1 MAKRITKAKEKAV
14 EPAWYTVG
22 WSYPEPLRGGAV
34 GGSLEVR
41 AKDEAEA
48 QATVEA
54 KLRAKG
60 HTRTNITIVKGR
72 DPGLTRKGGT
82 ERHYAEL
89 QAILGIGRLALH
101 AWSDVEPRPM
111 WASPDIMPD
120 PDATAR
126 TGWAKFMDESSYGL
140 SVSAFPRFIIPDV
153 EGYPTLPLPVVDVR
167 NPKRWEVI
175 TSAVRDQ
182 LDYWKGTLQERI
194 ERLSKPKRRSAE
206 DAAQLKR
213 DKATLKQLQAFDG
226 WTYQGFVEAMLPGR
240 KPDPRDLY
248 NLRLYRLSNG
258 QLIPITNLGRDQLR
272 VDFWRR
278 LLSLWDGPVDKR
290 AELVRGF
297 LDHHHLTGGKAEV
310 FRDLVKDTA
319 ARLRGMVSKGAS
331 LRDAE
336 RWGLLADKLEGWLSD
351 AAERLTATLSRP
363 APYVFVT
370 GAGGEQWSKEA
381 HLPIMEQRQ
390 GPMEPVTASMEQLS
404 AYVNRGYLGPL
415 GGTLPLAVTPFG
427 TAWDGGKPM
436 DLPNPFRIADNW
448 KGTGKPALLC
458 EVPPSEVGPALMWQF
473 REEVLQRWN
482 GSLGADPSLRRQLV
496 RNYLDHHATKG
507 GRESAFVEVVEAL
520 FLSDAPP
527 APRDVAE
534 RIAKGELK
542 STVTDGLKAEVRA
555 WMEERRKGQ
564 LNPANAKRKT
574 PNVPTLA
581 ERLEAAL
588 PGAKQAFDEMLLID
602 GFTNKAGEYV
612 GPQRKGKAGII
623 ANWDAVVEAFK
634 VEGYPEHGGKL
645 AVALGDYIPGLKID
659 KRTSRMRD
667 DQPYRLKLKHAKAYV
682 KSKAEHSR

>member
-1 MAKRITKAKEKAV
+1 MAKRITKPKERAE

-48 QATVEA
+48 QAIVEGN
-54 KLRAKG
+54 LRAKG
-60 HTRTNITIVKGR
+60 HTWKDITIVKGR

-89 QAILGIGRLALH
+89 QAMLGIGRLALH

-153 EGYPTLPLPVVDVR
+153 EGYPTLPLSAVDVR
-167 NPKRWEVI
+167 NPKRWEAI

-194 ERLSKPKRRSAE
+194 ERLGKAKRRSAE

-226 WTYQGFVEAMLPGR
+226 WTYQAFVEAMLPGR
-240 KPDPRDLY
+240 KPDPRDLD

-336 RWGLLADKLEGWLSD
+336 RWGLLADKLEEWLSD

-363 APYVFVT
+363 TPYVFVT
-370 GAGGEQWSKEA
+370 GAGGERWIKEA
-381 HLPIMEQRQ
+381 HLPIKEQRQ

-404 AYVNRGYLGPL
+404 AYVNTYYLGPL
-415 GGTLPLAVTPFG
+415 GGMPPLAVTPFG

-448 KGTGKPALLC
+448 KGTGKPALLFDTTAWIQGD
-458 EVPPSEVGPALMWQF
+458 VSPSEVGPALMWQF

-496 RNYLDHHATKG
+496 RHYLDHHATNG

-542 STVTDGLKAEVRA
+542 STVPDGLKAEVSA
-555 WMEERRKGQ
+555 WMEERRKAVAKAKQQQKAAPKPLKERFPKPEQFARFIELLQEHEIVDAGGEFIPGHGRKSTLFGAYQ
-564 LNPANAKRKT
+564 GASENPALRFSIGPLPEIVATLNDAFSNLELSAAKPQDLHGTKGHTKMRK
-574 PNVPTLA
+574 
-581 ERLEAAL
+581 
-588 PGAKQAFDEMLLID
+588 
-602 GFTNKAGEYV
+602 
-612 GPQRKGKAGII
+612 
-623 ANWDAVVEAFK
+623 AFK
-634 VEGYPEHGGKL
+634 E
-645 AVALGDYIPGLKID
+645 ALFP
-659 KRTSRMRD
+659 R
-667 DQPYRLKLKHAKAYV
+667 
-682 KSKAEHSR
+682 

>member
-1 MAKRITKAKEKAV
+1 MAKRPTKQKTQQP
-14 EPAWYTVG
+14 EPTWYTVG

-34 GGSLEVR
+34 GGSLEVH

-48 QATVEA
+48 QATVEG

-60 HTRTNITIVKGR
+60 HTWKDITIVKGR

-89 QAILGIGRLALH
+89 QAMLGIGRLALH

-153 EGYPTLPLPVVDVR
+153 EGYPTLPLSAVDVR
-167 NPKRWEVI
+167 NPKRWEAI

-182 LDYWKGTLQERI
+182 LDWWKATLQERI
-194 ERLSKPKRRSAE
+194 ERQGKAKRRSAE

-213 DKATLKQLQAFDG
+213 DKATLKQLQTFDG
-226 WTYQGFVEAMLPGR
+226 WTYQAFVEAMLPGR
-240 KPDPRDLY
+240 KPDPRDLD

-404 AYVNRGYLGPL
+404 TYVNTYYLGPL
-415 GGTLPLAVTPFG
+415 GGMPPLAVTPFG

-448 KGTGKPALLC
+448 KGTGKPALLFDTTAWIQGD
-458 EVPPSEVGPALMWQF
+458 VSPSEVGPALMWQF

-496 RNYLDHHATKG
+496 RYYLDHHATNG

-542 STVTDGLKAEVRA
+542 STVPDGLKTEVRA
-555 WMEERRKGQ
+555 WIEERRKVVAKAKQPQKDAPKPLKERFPKPEQYARFIELLQEHEIVDAGGAFIHGHGRKSRLFGAYQ
-564 LNPANAKRKT
+564 GASENPALRFSTGSLHEIVATLNGAFSNLKLSAGKPQDLHGTKGHTKMRK
-574 PNVPTLA
+574 
-581 ERLEAAL
+581 
-588 PGAKQAFDEMLLID
+588 
-602 GFTNKAGEYV
+602 
-612 GPQRKGKAGII
+612 
-623 ANWDAVVEAFK
+623 AFK
-634 VEGYPEHGGKL
+634 E
-645 AVALGDYIPGLKID
+645 ALFP
-659 KRTSRMRD
+659 R
-667 DQPYRLKLKHAKAYV
+667 
-682 KSKAEHSR
+682 

>member
-1 MAKRITKAKEKAV
+1 
-14 EPAWYTVG
+14 
-22 WSYPEPLRGGAV
+22 
-34 GGSLEVR
+34 
-41 AKDEAEA
+41 
-48 QATVEA
+48 
-54 KLRAKG
+54 
-60 HTRTNITIVKGR
+60 
-72 DPGLTRKGGT
+72 
-82 ERHYAEL
+82 
-89 QAILGIGRLALH
+89 
-101 AWSDVEPRPM
+101 
-111 WASPDIMPD
+111 
-120 PDATAR
+120 
-126 TGWAKFMDESSYGL
+126 
-140 SVSAFPRFIIPDV
+140 
-153 EGYPTLPLPVVDVR
+153 
-167 NPKRWEVI
+167 
-175 TSAVRDQ
+175 

-194 ERLSKPKRRSAE
+194 ERFGKAKRRSKE
-206 DAAQLKR
+206 EAAQLKR

-226 WTYQGFVEAMLPGR
+226 WTYQAFVEAMLPGR
-240 KPDPRDLY
+240 KPDPRDLD

-319 ARLRGMVSKGAS
+319 ARLRGLVSKGAS

-390 GPMEPVTASMEQLS
+390 GPLEPVTASMEQLS
-404 AYVNRGYLGPL
+404 AYVNTYYLGPL
-415 GGTLPLAVTPFG
+415 GGMPPLAVTPFG

-496 RNYLDHHATKG
+496 RNCLDHHATNG
-507 GRESAFVEVVEAL
+507 GRGSAFVEVVEAL

-534 RIAKGELK
+534 RIAKGEPT
-542 STVTDGLKAEVRA
+542 STVPDGLKAEVRA
-555 WMEERRKGQ
+555 WMEERRKAVDAASKDMDPNAWPDLKSLALFHAYRVEGADTSADI
-564 LNPANAKRKT
+564 NPSNAQQVAQAAGFTAKSSGKELLAHFRRYAWGEPENKRIERTKEGKRPGDVAKRFHAVL
-574 PNVPTLA
+574 P
-581 ERLEAAL
+581 RLDA
-588 PGAKQAFDEMLLID
+588 
-602 GFTNKAGEYV
+602 Y
-612 GPQRKGKAGII
+612 PQG
-623 ANWDAVVEAFK
+623 
-634 VEGYPEHGGKL
+634 L
-645 AVALGDYIPGLKID
+645 AVA
-659 KRTSRMRD
+659 
-667 DQPYRLKLKHAKAYV
+667 Q
-682 KSKAEHSR
+682 AEHPIVRTRSNGSED

>member
-1 MAKRITKAKEKAV
+1 MAKRITKPKERAV
-14 EPAWYTVG
+14 EPAWHTVG
-22 WSYPEPLRGGAV
+22 WSYPEPLRGGAT
-34 GGSLEVR
+34 GGMMEVR

-60 HTRTNITIVKGR
+60 HTWKDITIVKGR

-89 QAILGIGRLALH
+89 QAMLGIGRLALH

-153 EGYPTLPLPVVDVR
+153 EGHPTLPLPAVDVR
-167 NPKRWEVI
+167 NPKRWEAI

-182 LDYWKGTLQERI
+182 LDYWKGTIQQRI
-194 ERLSKPKRRSAE
+194 ERLSKAKRRGAE

-226 WTYQGFVEAMLPGR
+226 WTYQAFVEAMLPGR
-240 KPDPRDLY
+240 KPDPRDLD

-258 QLIPITNLGRDQLR
+258 QLVPITNLGRDQLR

-319 ARLRGMVSKGAS
+319 ARLRGLVSKGAS

-370 GAGGEQWSKEA
+370 GAGGQLWSKVT
-381 HLPIMEQRQ
+381 HLPILEQRQ

-404 AYVNRGYLGPL
+404 TYVNTYYLGAL
-415 GGTLPLAVTPFG
+415 GGMPPLAVTPFG
-427 TAWDGGKPM
+427 TAWDGGRPM
-436 DLPNPFRIADNW
+436 DLPNPFRITDNW
-448 KGTGKPALLC
+448 RGTGKPALLFDTT
-458 EVPPSEVGPALMWQF
+458 VWIRGDVAPAEVGPALMWQF

-482 GSLGADPSLRRQLV
+482 GSLGMDPAIRRNMV
-496 RNYLDHHATKG
+496 RHYLDHHATNG

-542 STVTDGLKAEVRA
+542 STVPDGLKAEVRA
-555 WMEERRKGQ
+555 WMEERRKAVAKAKQRHMAAPKPLKERFPKPEQYARFIELLQEHEIVDAGGAFIKGHGQ
-564 LNPANAKRKT
+564 KSRLYGAYQGASEN
-574 PNVPTLA
+574 PTLRFSIGPLPEIVA
-581 ERLEAAL
+581 TLNNAFSTLCLSPGRPQDLRDTKGNVAMRSVFKAAVF
-588 PGAKQAFDEMLLID
+588 P
-602 GFTNKAGEYV
+602 
-612 GPQRKGKAGII
+612 R
-623 ANWDAVVEAFK
+623 
-634 VEGYPEHGGKL
+634 
-645 AVALGDYIPGLKID
+645 
-659 KRTSRMRD
+659 
-667 DQPYRLKLKHAKAYV
+667 
-682 KSKAEHSR
+682 

>member
-1 MAKRITKAKEKAV
+1 MAKRITKPKEKAV
-14 EPAWYTVG
+14 NPSWYTVG
-22 WSYPEPLRGGAV
+22 WSYAEKQRGGAV
-34 GGSLEVR
+34 GGSLEVH
-41 AKDEAEA
+41 AKDAPEA

-60 HTRTNITIVKGR
+60 ITCKEITIVKGR

-82 ERHYAEL
+82 ERYYAEL
-89 QAILGIGRLALH
+89 QTMLGIGRLALH

-153 EGYPTLPLPVVDVR
+153 EGYSTLPLPAVDVR
-167 NPKRWEVI
+167 NPKRWEAI

-194 ERLSKPKRRSAE
+194 ERQGKAKRRSAE
-206 DAAQLKR
+206 DAAHLKR

-226 WTYQGFVEAMLPGR
+226 WTYQAFVEAMLPGR
-240 KPDPRDLY
+240 KPDPRDLD

-290 AELVRGF
+290 AEFVRGF

-319 ARLRGMVSKGAS
+319 ARLRALVSKGAS
-331 LRDAE
+331 LRDTE
-336 RWGLLADKLEGWLSD
+336 RWGLLADKLGGWLSD
-351 AAERLTATLSRP
+351 APERLTAVLSRTT
-363 APYVFVT
+363 PYVFVT
-370 GAGGEQWSKEA
+370 GAGGEQWWKEA
-381 HLPIMEQRQ
+381 HLPIVEQRQ

-404 AYVNRGYLGPL
+404 AYVNRWHLGPL
-415 GGTLPLAVTPFG
+415 GNMPPLAVTPFG
-427 TAWDGGKPM
+427 TAWDGDKPM
-436 DLPNPFRIADNW
+436 DLPNPFRITDNW
-448 KGTGKPALLC
+448 RGTGKPALLC
-458 EVPPSEVGPALMWQF
+458 EVDPTSPREIPNLLMWQV
-473 REEVLQRWN
+473 RQEVLQRWN

-496 RNYLDHHATKG
+496 RNYLDHHATNG

-542 STVTDGLKAEVRA
+542 STVPDGLKAEMSA
-555 WMEERRKGQ
+555 WMEERRKAVAKAKQPQKDAPKPLKERFRKPEQYARFIQ
-564 LNPANAKRKT
+564 LLQEHEIVDAGGAFIHGHGRKSRLFGAYQGASENPALRFSTGSLSEIVA
-574 PNVPTLA
+574 TLNGA
-581 ERLEAAL
+581 FSNLELSAGKPQDL
-588 PGAKQAFDEMLLID
+588 PGTKGHTKM
-602 GFTNKAGEYV
+602 
-612 GPQRKGKAGII
+612 RK
-623 ANWDAVVEAFK
+623 AFK
-634 VEGYPEHGGKL
+634 E
-645 AVALGDYIPGLKID
+645 AVFP
-659 KRTSRMRD
+659 R
-667 DQPYRLKLKHAKAYV
+667 
-682 KSKAEHSR
+682 

>member
-1 MAKRITKAKEKAV
+1 MAKRITKPKERAV

-54 KLRAKG
+54 RLRAKG
-60 HTRTNITIVKGR
+60 HTWTNITIVKGR

-82 ERHYAEL
+82 EPYYAEL
-89 QAILGIGRLALH
+89 QAMLGIGRLALH

-153 EGYPTLPLPVVDVR
+153 EGYPTLPLPAVDVR
-167 NPKRWEVI
+167 NPKRWEAI

-194 ERLSKPKRRSAE
+194 ERLGKAKRRSKEEAAE
-206 DAAQLKR
+206 LKQG
-213 DKATLKQLQAFDG
+213 KATLKQLQAFDG
-226 WTYQGFVEAMLPGR
+226 WTYQAFVEAMLPGR
-240 KPDPRDLY
+240 KPDPRDLD
-248 NLRLYRLSNG
+248 NLRLYWLSNG

-319 ARLRGMVSKGAS
+319 ARLRALVSKGAP

-351 AAERLTATLSRP
+351 APKAASKAKRLLQDAPKPLKERFPKPEQFARFMELLQEHEIVDAGGAFIHGHGRKSRLFGAYQGASENPALRFSIGSLPEIVATLNDAFSNLR
-363 APYVFVT
+363 
-370 GAGGEQWSKEA
+370 
-381 HLPIMEQRQ
+381 
-390 GPMEPVTASMEQLS
+390 LS
-404 AYVNRGYLGPL
+404 A
-415 GGTLPLAVTPFG
+415 
-427 TAWDGGKPM
+427 GKPQ
-436 DLPNPFRIADNW
+436 DLH
-448 KGTGKPALLC
+448 G
-458 EVPPSEVGPALMWQF
+458 
-473 REEVLQRWN
+473 
-482 GSLGADPSLRRQLV
+482 
-496 RNYLDHHATKG
+496 TKG
-507 GRESAFVEVVEAL
+507 HTKMRKAFKEAL
-520 FLSDAPP
+520 F
-527 APRDVAE
+527 PR
-534 RIAKGELK
+534 
-542 STVTDGLKAEVRA
+542 
-555 WMEERRKGQ
+555 
-564 LNPANAKRKT
+564 
-574 PNVPTLA
+574 
-581 ERLEAAL
+581 
-588 PGAKQAFDEMLLID
+588 
-602 GFTNKAGEYV
+602 
-612 GPQRKGKAGII
+612 
-623 ANWDAVVEAFK
+623 
-634 VEGYPEHGGKL
+634 
-645 AVALGDYIPGLKID
+645 
-659 KRTSRMRD
+659 
-667 DQPYRLKLKHAKAYV
+667 
-682 KSKAEHSR
+682 

>member
-1 MAKRITKAKEKAV
+1 MAKRITKPKEKAV
-14 EPAWYTVG
+14 EPTWYTATLTPQGIVNAQG
-22 WSYPEPLRGGAV
+22 VLV
-34 GGSLEVR
+34 D
-41 AKDEAEA
+41 AKGR
-48 QATVEA
+48 QIGRPIKVVWATSKEDVEA
-54 KLRAKG
+54 KLREKG
-60 HTRTNITIVKGR
+60 HTWKEITIVKGR

-82 ERHYAEL
+82 ERYYAEL
-89 QAILGIGRLALH
+89 QTMLGIGRLALH

-153 EGYPTLPLPVVDVR
+153 DGYFTLPLPVTDVR
-167 NPKRWEVI
+167 NPKRWDAL

-182 LDYWKGTLQERI
+182 LDWWKGTLQERI
-194 ERLSKPKRRSAE
+194 ERLGKAKRRSAE

-213 DKATLKQLQAFDG
+213 DKATLKELQAFDG

-240 KPDPRDLY
+240 KPDPRDLD

-258 QLIPITNLGRDQLR
+258 KLIPITNLGR
-272 VDFWRR
+272 
-278 LLSLWDGPVDKR
+278 KR

-310 FRDLVKDTA
+310 FRDLVKDSAT
-319 ARLRGMVSKGAS
+319 RLRGMVSKGAS
-331 LRDAE
+331 LRDAK

-415 GGTLPLAVTPFG
+415 GGTPPLALTPFG

-496 RNYLDHHATKG
+496 RNYLDHHATNG

-542 STVTDGLKAEVRA
+542 SAVPDGLKAEVSA
-555 WMEERRKGQ
+555 WMEERRKAVAKAKQPQKDAPKPLKERFPKPEQYARFIQLLQEHEIVDAGGAFIQGHGQ
-564 LNPANAKRKT
+564 KGRLYGAYHGASENPALRFSIGPLPEIVATLNIAF
-574 PNVPTLA
+574 PTLQ
-581 ERLEAAL
+581 LSAARPQDL
-588 PGAKQAFDEMLLID
+588 RGTKGNDAMRSKFKAAAF
-602 GFTNKAGEYV
+602 
-612 GPQRKGKAGII
+612 PR
-623 ANWDAVVEAFK
+623 
-634 VEGYPEHGGKL
+634 
-645 AVALGDYIPGLKID
+645 
-659 KRTSRMRD
+659 
-667 DQPYRLKLKHAKAYV
+667 
-682 KSKAEHSR
+682 

>member
-1 MAKRITKAKEKAV
+1 MAKRITKPKEKAV
-14 EPAWYTVG
+14 EPSWYTVG
-22 WSYPEPLRGGAV
+22 WSYPEPLRGGAT
-34 GGSLEVR
+34 GGMMEVR

-48 QATVEA
+48 QAFVEG

-60 HTRTNITIVKGR
+60 HTWKDITIVKGR

-82 ERHYAEL
+82 ERYYAEL
-89 QAILGIGRLALH
+89 QVMLGIGRLALH

-153 EGYPTLPLPVVDVR
+153 DGYPTLPLPVVDVR
-167 NPKRWEVI
+167 NPKRWEAI

-194 ERLSKPKRRSAE
+194 ERLNKAERRGAE

-226 WTYQGFVEAMLPGR
+226 WTYQAFVEAMLPGR
-240 KPDPRDLY
+240 QPDPRDLD

-319 ARLRGMVSKGAS
+319 ARLRGLVSKGAS

-351 AAERLTATLSRP
+351 AAERLTDALRKTT
-363 APYVFVT
+363 PYVFVR
-370 GAGGEQWSKEA
+370 GREPGSEHWV
-381 HLPIMEQRQ
+381 MEGQLRLMERWE
-390 GPMEPVTASMEQLS
+390 GPLEPVVASIEQFS
-404 AYVNRGYLGPL
+404 NYVNRYAMRPMP
-415 GGTLPLAVTPFG
+415 PLAVTPFG

-436 DLPNPFRIADNW
+436 DLPNPFRITDNW
-448 KGTGKPALLC
+448 RGTGKPALLC
-458 EVPPSEVGPALMWQF
+458 DAPGEVGPALMWQF
-473 REEVLQRWN
+473 REEVLRRWS
-482 GSLGADPSLRRQLV
+482 GSLGSDPDFRRRWV
-496 RNYLDHHATKG
+496 RSYLDHHATNG

-542 STVTDGLKAEVRA
+542 STVPDGLKAEVRA
-555 WMEERRKGQ
+555 WMEERRKAVAKAKQRHMAAPKPLKERFPKPEQYARFIELLQEQEIVDAGGAFIEGHGQ
-564 LNPANAKRKT
+564 KSRLYGAYQGASENPALRFSTGPLPEIVATLNNAF
-574 PNVPTLA
+574 PTL
-581 ERLEAAL
+581 RLSAARPQDLRGTKGNEAMRSMF
-588 PGAKQAFDEMLLID
+588 K
-602 GFTNKAGEYV
+602 T
-612 GPQRKGKAGII
+612 
-623 ANWDAVVEAFK
+623 AVF
-634 VEGYPEHGGKL
+634 P
-645 AVALGDYIPGLKID
+645 
-659 KRTSRMRD
+659 R
-667 DQPYRLKLKHAKAYV
+667 
-682 KSKAEHSR
+682 